1 MNFSSAQE
9 FRMQVQE
16 MKDFIGDKKRLVRE
30 DSFKDGIGN
39 IKVRI
44 IAGPVHVWT
53 DPDTAFENGPPESR
67 LIEPVLCFWN

>member
-1 MNFSSAQE
+1 MNCSSAQE

-39 IKVRI
+39 IKVGI
-44 IAGPVHVWT
+44 IAGPCL
-53 DPDTAFENGPPESR
+53 N
-67 LIEPVLCFWN
+67 